1 MFIVSLLLNLLEKNL
16 NKATT
21 SFNLNLPFVFLEML
35 ETIDDEISTLAPRV
49 SFVRIDDADVA
60 LEYGLSKDKPSLVF
74 FEDGLPK

>member
-1 MFIVSLLLNLLEKNL
+1 MLLNLLEKNL

-21 SFNLNLPFVFLEML
+21 SFNLNLPFVILEML